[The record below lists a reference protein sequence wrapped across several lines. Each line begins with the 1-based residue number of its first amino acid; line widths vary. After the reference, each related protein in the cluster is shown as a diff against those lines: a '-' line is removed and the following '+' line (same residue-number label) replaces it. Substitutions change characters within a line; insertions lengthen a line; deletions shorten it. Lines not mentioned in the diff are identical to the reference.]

1 METIVQSFTSNLR
14 RVLAQAAELATAEQ
28 KKNIEPSHLFYGLV
42 NQAEASITDIVSLK
56 KTKKMKGAAHK
67 NKTAQAIPPMLSAM
81 SKKILID
88 SATLAQ
94 SYNHT
99 YVGTE
104 HLLVVLLESKN
115 PKIRE
120 LLNTLE
126 IDTGQLDGYLR
137 TLLKSSSKLLEIL
150 DTIFTAESA
159 GGATDGG
166 HHHHEDEEQCC
177 HEHDHENGAGNANK
191 PARRERRISALEFF
205 STLLTHPDVARTL
218 DPCVGRVAE
227 IDRLTH
233 ILARRTK
240 NNPVLVGDP
249 GVGKT
254 AIVEGLAKKIAEG
267 NVPEFLR
274 DKKIYSLNLTSLV
287 AGSAFRGEL
296 EIRLKHVVDEVKAD
310 PNAIL
315 FIDEIHNIVGAGSA
329 NGALDASNIIKPA
342 LARGELRC
350 IGATTFT
357 EYKRYIEDD
366 PALER
371 RFQQITVQPP
381 SIEEAKKILA
391 GLAAGYESHHK
402 VTISSDA
409 IQAAVELSDR
419 YITDKNLPDKAID
432 AIDEAAAKLRLHVR
446 TKQEQNLTI
455 AHDRIQNIV
464 DTKADHAQLK
474 ELLTSLKDTL
484 DNADHSTVPTL
495 RREHVAEIIA
505 STCGIPIQTL
515 LQNEKE
521 QLLHLEE
528 QLSKRIIGQDQAK
541 ATVSRFIRRARA
553 GLMKPGR
560 PLASFL
566 FLGPSGVGKT
576 ELARVLAD
584 TAFGVQGF
592 VKLDMSEFSESF
604 MISRLI
610 GAPSGYVGYKEGGR
624 LTESVRQKP
633 SSLVLFD
640 EIEKAHPRIL
650 QVLLQIMDDGCLTD
664 SAGKR
669 VDFSNTI
676 IVMTSNIG
684 AHFYASGGAIGFNE
698 NTAAN
703 DKGIKDAVLG
713 EVKRQLNPEL
723 VSRIDQTILF
733 EKLQMDH
740 LEKIVALH
748 FEDLRSRMQRN
759 HGILQWNPRSLR
771 AIAASVAKKDSG
783 AREIRHVIEQE
794 IEGKIAELLLSS
806 STSTADRTISVDAKA
821 GTIHCSFEDGK

>member
-14 RVLAQAAELATAEQ
+14 RVLAQAAQLATAEQ

-42 NQAEASITDIVSLK
+42 NQAETSITDIAALK
-56 KTKKMKGAAHK
+56 KVKSTKPLARKIRKD
-67 NKTAQAIPPMLSAM
+67 KTAQAIPPMLSPM
-81 SKKILID
+81 SKKILMD
-88 SATLAQ
+88 SAALAQ

-104 HLLVVLLESKN
+104 HLLVVLLESKS
-115 PKIRE
+115 PKIQA
-120 LLNTLE
+120 LLNSLQ
-126 IDTGQLDGYLR
+126 IDADQLDGYLR
-137 TLLKSSSKLLEIL
+137 TLMKSSSKLLDIL
-150 DTIFTAESA
+150 DTILTTEHGRAADS
-159 GGATDGG
+159 
-166 HHHHEDEEQCC
+166 HHHHEDEEACC
-177 HEHDHENGAGNANK
+177 HEHGHEDEQGQKNK
-191 PARRERRISALEFF
+191 SARRERRVSALEFF
-205 STLLTHPDVARTL
+205 STLLTHPDIARTL
-218 DPCVGRVAE
+218 DPCIGRVAE
-227 IDRLTH
+227 IERLIR

-274 DKKIYSLNLTSLV
+274 EKKIYSLNLTSLV

-296 EIRLKHVVDEVKAD
+296 EIRLKHVIDEVKAD

-357 EYKRYIEDD
+357 EYKRHIEDD

-371 RFQQITVQPP
+371 RFLQISVRPP
-381 SIEEAKKILA
+381 SVQDAKEILK
-391 GLAAGYESHHK
+391 GLASGYENHHK
-402 VTISSDA
+402 IKISSEA
-409 IQAAVELSDR
+409 IDAAVELSER
-419 YITDKNLPDKAID
+419 YITEKNLPDKAID
-432 AIDEAAAKLRLHVR
+432 VLDEAAAKLRLNAR
-446 TKQEQNLTI
+446 SLQEQTLNV
-455 AHDRIQNIV
+455 AHERIQSIV
-464 DTKADHAQLK
+464 GTEADHAQLK

-484 DNADHSTVPTL
+484 DNANGSAVPTL
-495 RREHVAEIIA
+495 RREHVAEIITNA
-505 STCGIPIQTL
+505 SGVPTHTL
-515 LQNEKE
+515 LQDEKE
-521 QLLHLEE
+521 KLLQLEK
-528 QLSKRIIGQDQAK
+528 QLSERIVGQDHAK
-541 ATVSRFIRRARA
+541 ATVACFIRRART

-576 ELARVLAD
+576 ELARTLAD
-584 TAFGVQGF
+584 TTFGSNGF
-592 VKLDMSEFSESF
+592 IKLDMSEFSESF
-604 MISRLI
+604 TISRLI

-676 IVMTSNIG
+676 IVMTANIG
-684 AHFYASGGAIGFNE
+684 AQFYSSKGTIGFDE
-698 NTAAN
+698 NTATSDAAL
-703 DKGIKDAVLG
+703 KDAVLG
-713 EVKRQLNPEL
+713 EVKRILNPEL
-723 VSRIDQTILF
+723 MSRIDQTILF
-733 EKLQMDH
+733 EKLQTAH
-740 LEKIVALH
+740 LQEIAALYLS
-748 FEDLRSRMQRN
+748 DLRSRMEKT

-771 AIAASVAKKDSG
+771 TIAAKAEAKDNG
-783 AREIRHVIEQE
+783 AREIRHIIEQE
-794 IEGKIAELLLSS
+794 VESKIAELLLAAPSS
-806 STSTADRTISVDAKA
+806 HSRQNIMIDAK
-821 GTIHCSFEDGK
+821 GDKITCILK

>member
-28 KKNIEPSHLFYGLV
+28 KKNIEPAHLFYGLV
-42 NQAEASITDIVSLK
+42 NQAEASITDISSLK
-56 KTKKMKGAAHK
+56 KSKTNKAPPRK
-67 NKTAQAIPPMLSAM
+67 NRIAQYDAPMLSAM
-81 SKKILID
+81 SRKILMD
-88 SATLAQ
+88 SAALAQ

-115 PKIRE
+115 PKIQE
-120 LLNTLE
+120 LLSSLQV
-126 IDTGQLDGYLR
+126 DAGQLDGYLR
-137 TLLKSSSKLLEIL
+137 NLMKSSSKLLDIL
-150 DTIFTAESA
+150 DTILTTEQ
-159 GGATDGG
+159 GNTPDG
-166 HHHHEDEEQCC
+166 HHHHHDEEEQCC
-177 HEHDHENGAGNANK
+177 HDHVHEDEKKQEGK
-191 PARRERRISALEFF
+191 PARREKRVSALEFF
-205 STLLTHPDVARTL
+205 SSLLTHPDVARTL
-218 DPCVGRVAE
+218 DPCIGRTGE
-227 IDRLTH
+227 IERLIR

-240 NNPVLVGDP
+240 NNPVLVGEP

-267 NVPEFLR
+267 DVPKFLR
-274 DKKIYSLNLTSLV
+274 DKKIYSLDLASLV

-296 EIRLKHVVDEVKAD
+296 EIRLKHVVNEVKQD

-357 EYKRYIEDD
+357 EYKRHIEDD

-371 RFQQITVQPP
+371 RFLQIPVRPP
-381 SIEEAKKILA
+381 SVQDAKEILK
-391 GLAAGYESHHK
+391 GLAAGYENHHGIK
-402 VTISSDA
+402 ISPEA
-409 IQAAVELSDR
+409 IDAAVELSER
-419 YITDKNLPDKAID
+419 YITEKNLPDKAID
-432 AIDEAAAKLRLHVR
+432 VIDEASSKLRLETR
-446 TKQEQNLTI
+446 TQKEQTLTV
-455 AHDRIQNIV
+455 AHERIQSIV
-464 DTKADHAQLK
+464 GAEADQAQLK

-484 DNADHSTVPTL
+484 DAANGSATPILRAEHIAD
-495 RREHVAEIIA
+495 IIA
-505 STCGIPIQTL
+505 SATGLPVQSL
-515 LQNEKE
+515 LQDEKE
-521 QLLHLEE
+521 KLLHLE
-528 QLSKRIIGQDQAK
+528 QLLSEKIVGQDHAK
-541 ATVSRFIRRARA
+541 TTVARFIRRART

-576 ELARVLAD
+576 ELARILAD
-584 TAFGVQGF
+584 ATFGKNGF
-592 VKLDMSEFSESF
+592 IKLDMSEFSESF
-604 MISRLI
+604 TISRLI

-664 SAGKR
+664 SAGRR

-684 AHFYASGGAIGFNE
+684 AQYYSSKGTIGFDE
-698 NTAAN
+698 NVQTSDAATRE
-703 DKGIKDAVLG
+703 AVLG
-713 EVKRQLNPEL
+713 EVKRILNPEL
-723 VSRIDQTILF
+723 VSRIDQTVIF
-733 EKLQMDH
+733 ETLQTNH
-740 LEKIVALH
+740 LQKIAELH
-748 FEDLRSRMQRN
+748 LKDLRSRMEQK
-759 HGILQWNPRSLR
+759 HGILEWKPGALR
-771 AIAASVAKKDSG
+771 AIAIRAATKNNG
-783 AREIRHVIEQE
+783 AREIRHIIEQE
-794 IEGKIAELLLSS
+794 VESKIAELLLGSQAISS
-806 STSTADRTISVDAKA
+806 RHTILVDAKRDVLQC
-821 GTIHCSFEDGK
+821 TLQKRN